1 MAVALERGV
10 SVPTRDA
17 GALTAS
23 LYKEHAGELLR
34 FAWHRLGRVED
45 AEDAVQATFLSA
57 HRVLQEGERVREP
70 RAWLFRILRNECLT
84 RIALVKR
91 RGVHESLEEWH
102 ADNGPS
108 VEEDFERRDAFD
120 ATVALLGTLPEQQRE
135 AMVLRE
141 WLGLSAI
148 ETSEVLETTPQGVDA
163 LVYRARKA
171 LVAVPEVEDDSDCAE
186 VRAALADDAI
196 TNRTRA
202 HLLRCRSCRAASRRL
217 RAPEEMAVNS
227 GLPLDGIASRLG
239 ESIPGFA
246 FGAGTAAVAAGGGI
260 AAAASSIAGAS
271 VAAKVVIGVTAT
283 AVVAGGTLGT
293 VPVVRDAVR
302 PPAKVQTERITSHS
316 ASLGT
321 ASSGEVAIVDA
332 VKAKQ
337 DVAAAPADSAGV
349 AVSDPA
355 QPTVKPAQPADEGQ
369 AQSGGATASAPE
381 SAAPV
386 AGADPVAA
394 APAVGEEEVEA
405 PTPEKA
411 PLSAVKPTPVKKP
424 EEAKKPEGSKQ
435 PVSGGVPVE
444 PGKKPEDAKKPE
456 EAKKPEGSKQPTGV
470 VAQPE
475 APGKKPEDAKKP
487 EGSKQPTGVVA
498 QPEAPAKKPEEPK
511 QAEEPKKP
519 EAAKQPAA
527 TVPPAP
533 AKKPEESKKPDE
545 AKRSEAATPA
555 PAAAPVATPAPPK
568 AEKPSEGKPDKKRDG
583 GD

>member
-1 MAVALERGV
+1 MDVALERGV

-23 LYKEHAGELLR
+23 LYKQHAGELLR
-34 FAWHRLGRVED
+34 FAWHRLGRIED

-102 ADNGPS
+102 ADTGSS

-202 HLLRCRSCRAASRRL
+202 HLLRCHSCRAASRRL
-217 RAPEEMAVNS
+217 RAPEEMAVNG
-227 GLPLDGIASRLG
+227 GLPLDSVAFRLG

-246 FGAGTAAVAAGGGI
+246 VGAGTAAVIAGGGI
-260 AAAASSIAGAS
+260 AAAASSIAGVS

-283 AVVAGGTLGT
+283 AVVAGGTIGG

-302 PPAKVQTERITSHS
+302 PAAKVQQERITAHD
-316 ASLGT
+316 ATVDT
-321 ASSGEVAIVDA
+321 ATGGKVAIVNA
-332 VKAKQ
+332 VKPKRDTAGIVVPSATTE
-337 DVAAAPADSAGV
+337 VAAAVSEPAQVAPKPAEPVAAEAAPPVPEAAAPVADST
-349 AVSDPA
+349 P
-355 QPTVKPAQPADEGQ
+355 
-369 AQSGGATASAPE
+369 
-381 SAAPV
+381 AAPV
-386 AGADPVAA
+386 AGPPVAEED
-394 APAVGEEEVEA
+394 APAVV
-405 PTPEKA
+405 PDNA
-411 PLSAVKPTPVKKP
+411 PLAAAKPAPVKKP
-424 EEAKKPEGSKQ
+424 VDAKNPESVKKPEGSKQ
-435 PVSGGVPVE
+435 PSGGVTPVE
-444 PGKKPEDAKKPE
+444 SGKNPEDAKKRDEQKRVEPVSS
-456 EAKKPEGSKQPTGV
+456 APPT
-470 VAQPE
+470 
-475 APGKKPEDAKKP
+475 
-487 EGSKQPTGVVA
+487 
-498 QPEAPAKKPEEPK
+498 
-511 QAEEPKKP
+511 
-519 EAAKQPAA
+519 
-527 TVPPAP
+527 PPV
-533 AKKPEESKKPDE
+533 
-545 AKRSEAATPA
+545 
-555 PAAAPVATPAPPK
+555 AAPVVTPTPPK
-568 AEKPSEGKPDKKRDG
+568 ADKPKSEKPKDDKVKDSKHADG
-583 GD
+583 DD